1 MRAVQVMAPGK
12 TEIIDIPTP
21 QMAAGKVFTRTLL
34 ASICGSDWPV
44 VTHDRGDVKYPMP
57 PGMPGHEVVGVVEQ
71 SDAAGFEQGDIV
83 LDVGYDGSFR
93 EFQVRGPEHLLK
105 LPSDK
110 PMDEMLMTQPLG
122 AVVHGLRKWHAT
134 AMGKTVVVIGQGTIG
149 QFWTA
154 LIKLQGATKLIGIDL
169 EDNRLTLG
177 RKMGTTHQVNSAKT
191 DAVQA
196 VLDLTGGEGADMVV
210 EAVGSEKTYG
220 WTAPMVRQ
228 GGSITFYGLP
238 KKAVTPLDFVTLMR
252 KDPIL
257 YTSIRGDKDADFAAA
272 RELIAS
278 GQVYV
283 KPLLTHRMPIAQV
296 YQAHEL
302 AESRAD
308 NVMKVILEF

>member
-44 VTHDRGDVKYPMP
+44 VTHDRGDVKYPLA
-57 PGMPGHEVVGVVEQ
+57 PGMPGHEVVAVVEQ
-71 SDAAGFEQGDIV
+71 SDAPGFEQGDIV

-93 EFQVRGPEHLLK
+93 EFQVREPEHLLK

-122 AVVHGLRKWHAT
+122 AVIHGLRKWRT
-134 AMGKTVVVIGQGTIG
+134 TVMGQTVVVIGQGTIG

-154 LIKLQGATKLIGIDL
+154 LIKMQGATRIIGLDL
-169 EDNRLTLG
+169 EDGRLALG
-177 RKMGTTHQVNSAKT
+177 RKMGATHQVNPSKSNAIE
-191 DAVQA
+191 AVM
-196 VLDLTGGEGADMVV
+196 DLTGGEGADMVV
-210 EAVGSEKTYG
+210 EAVGSETTYN
-220 WTAPMVRQ
+220 WAAPMVRR

-252 KDPIL
+252 KDPTL
-257 YTSIRGDKDADFAAA
+257 YTSIRGEKDADFAAA

-278 GQVYV
+278 GRVYV
-283 KPLLTHRMPIAQV
+283 KPLLTHRMPIAKV